1 MANPELFILTVD
13 VPLPLADAVSS
24 RLFDAGLRGLEEQD
38 SDLGMRLVT
47 YGDDETQIKRYAQ
60 LAHEYLSALS
70 EFEPT
75 AHQAKIDIKVQR
87 NSQWSTSWMKYF
99 KPTPVTDSIIV
110 QPSWEKSA
118 PPAGK
123 KLIIIE
129 PKMAFGFGTH
139 ATTRLASRAIERYCL
154 AYPGR
159 NVLDV
164 GTGTGILALVAAV
177 SGAKRALGLDHDLV
191 AVEAARENAELNG
204 LSALCSFSDEPVES
218 LKGQFD
224 LVAANIN
231 APTLTRLAE
240 TLAHLLAPEG
250 RLAITGIL
258 TISANEVAAAFEPH
272 GLRVVDR
279 DMEEEW
285 TLLELTRA

>member
-1 MANPELFILTVD
+1 MASPELYVLTVD

-47 YGDDETQIKRYAQ
+47 YSDDEKQIKRYAQ

-70 EFEPT
+70 EFEPS
-75 AHQAKIDIKVQR
+75 AHQAKIDVKVQR
-87 NSQWSTSWMKYF
+87 NSQWSSSWMKYF
-99 KPTPVTDSIIV
+99 KPTPVTEAITV

-118 PPAGK
+118 PPPDK

-139 ATTRLASRAIERYCL
+139 ATTRLAARAIERYCL
-154 AYPGR
+154 AYPGCR
-159 NVLDV
+159 VLDV
-164 GTGTGILALVAAV
+164 GTGTGILALVAAI
-177 SGAKRALGLDHDLV
+177 SGAKSALGIDHDPV
-191 AVEAARENAELNG
+191 AVKAARENADLNG
-204 LSALCSFSDEPVES
+204 LSALCRFSDEPVER
-218 LKGQFD
+218 LDDRYD

-231 APTLTRLAE
+231 APMLIRLAE
-240 TLAHLLAPEG
+240 FLSHLVAPGG

-272 GLRVVDR
+272 GLHAVNR

-285 TLLELTRA
+285 TLLELTRT